1 MVRPMSQN
9 LSRSAPQGEEP
20 KPRIFYGWRVVASV
34 FVIMTF
40 SSGLG
45 FYNISVILSALTR
58 EQGFSVS
65 LASAATAVFFVVSGF
80 AGLGISK
87 LIMRYDIRYTII
99 GGAALAGFSM
109 MAIAHCTQIWQVFVV
124 YAVFGIGFSGSNM
137 VPCATLITRWFERGR
152 AKALSIASTGLS
164 FGGMLLTPISASL
177 ITHNG
182 LAAAMP
188 WISGLYMLGIIPAA
202 FLLKPDPSLM
212 GLGPDG
218 GPHRV
223 HIEGKP
229 APRAGTPYDEA
240 IRSHFFRFCVAA
252 YLLIMLAQVGSIA
265 HHFNMV
271 TTRISPAV
279 AATSIIFLSAAS
291 AGGRLAGGW
300 FASRY
305 SLHQFSVLLM
315 IGQGISQ
322 FILAGGDSVL
332 AILIGS
338 TIFGL
343 TVGNILMLMPLIFA
357 QAFGLRDYAR
367 IYSQGN
373 MISAFGM
380 AAGPL
385 AMGLVHDALGGY
397 GGAYAFVG
405 AISVLAA
412 WLLHNAGPIPQP
424 DE

>member
-1 MVRPMSQN
+1 MSQK
-9 LSRSAPQGEEP
+9 LSRNAPLGEEP
-20 KPRIFYGWRVVASV
+20 RPRIFYGWRVVASV

-80 AGLGISK
+80 AGLSISK
-87 LIMRYDIRYTII
+87 LIVRYDIRYTII
-99 GGAALAGFSM
+99 GGAALAGISM
-109 MAIAHCTQIWQVFVV
+109 MAISYCTQIWQVFVV

-164 FGGMLLTPISASL
+164 FGGMLLTPISASM

-182 LAAAMP
+182 LASAMP
-188 WISGLYMLGIIPAA
+188 WVSGLYMLGIIIPAA
-202 FLLKPDPSLM
+202 FMLKPDPALM

-218 GPHRV
+218 GPLRV

-240 IRSHFFRFCVAA
+240 IRSRFFIFCVAA

-265 HHFNMV
+265 HHFNLV

-279 AATSIIFLSAAS
+279 AATSIVFLSVAS
-291 AGGRLAGGW
+291 AAGRLAGGW

-305 SLHQFSVLLM
+305 SLHMFAVLLM

-322 FILAGGDSVL
+322 FTLAGGNSVL
-332 AILIGS
+332 ALLIGS

-385 AMGLVHDALGGY
+385 AVGLVHDWLGGY

-405 AISVLAA
+405 ATSVLGA
-412 WLLHNAGPIPQP
+412 WLLYRAGPIPKP
-424 DE
+424 NE

>member
-1 MVRPMSQN
+1 MNISVPET
-9 LSRSAPQGEEP
+9 APRDAQHEP
-20 KPRIFYGWRVVASV
+20 RMFYGWRIVASV

-40 SSGLG
+40 ASGLG

-65 LASAATAVFFVVSGF
+65 LASGATAIFFVVSGF

-99 GGAALAGFSM
+99 GGALLAGLSM
-109 MAIAHCTQIWQVFVV
+109 MAIAHCTEVWQVFVV
-124 YAVFGIGFSGSNM
+124 YAVFGVGFAGSNM
-137 VPCATLITRWFERGR
+137 VPGATLITRWFERGR

-164 FGGMLLTPISASL
+164 LGGMLLTPISASL
-177 ITHNG
+177 ITGDG
-182 LAAAMP
+182 LAGAMP
-188 WISGLYMLGIIPAA
+188 WVAGLYMLGIISAA
-202 FLLKPDPSLM
+202 ILLKPDPSVM

-218 GPHRV
+218 DPPRA
-223 HIEGKP
+223 HIEGRP
-229 APRAGTPYDEA
+229 AVRAGTPYSEA
-240 IRSHFFRFCVAA
+240 IHSRFFRYCVAS
-252 YLLIMLAQVGSIA
+252 YLLIMLAQVGAIA
-265 HHFNMV
+265 HHFNLV
-271 TTRISPAV
+271 TTRISPGV

-300 FASRY
+300 FASHY
-305 SLHQFSVLLM
+305 SLRMFSVLLM

-322 FILAGGDSVL
+322 FIFAGGASVPAL
-332 AILIGS
+332 LIGS
-338 TIFGL
+338 TLFGL

-385 AMGLVHDALGGY
+385 AVGVVHDWLGGY
-397 GGAYAFVG
+397 AGAYAFIGG
-405 AISVLAA
+405 ASVLAA
-412 WLLHNAGPIPQP
+412 WLFYKAGPIPKP
-424 DE
+424 EE